1 MYGPSR
7 ARMTKYKNSKFRSE
21 RANERYGEQLAELQ
35 SLSTA
40 ITSLQR
46 KQQYYASLLALT
58 EETLGDPTVN
68 VQPNIVTKTGPIT
81 DELRKMRTLLAKV
94 TEHLNNANVRLK
106 PADTDPEEDEEMDLE
121 KWDQLTQILDQVNRD
136 GVLDS

>member
-46 KQQYYASLLALT
+46 KQQYYTSLLSLT
-58 EETLGDPTVN
+58 EETLGDPTVD
-68 VQPNIVTKTGPIT
+68 VQPNIVTKTGPVA

-94 TEHLNNANVRLK
+94 TNHISSGTIRLR
-106 PADTDPEEDEEMDLE
+106 PDDQQPDSQEMNIE
-121 KWDQLTQILDQVNRD
+121 KWD
-136 GVLDS
+136 

>member
-1 MYGPSR
+1 M
-7 ARMTKYKNSKFRSE
+7 MKNKNCSLSF
-21 RANERYGEQLAELQ
+21 NCVNQRYGEQLAELQ

-46 KQQYYASLLALT
+46 KQQYYTSLLSLT

-94 TEHLNNANVRLK
+94 TDHLNNANVRLR
-106 PADTDPEEDEEMDLE
+106 PADADPEEDEEIDLE
-121 KWDQLTQILDQVNRD
+121 KWDQLTQILDKVNRD
-136 GVLDS
+136 GMLDL